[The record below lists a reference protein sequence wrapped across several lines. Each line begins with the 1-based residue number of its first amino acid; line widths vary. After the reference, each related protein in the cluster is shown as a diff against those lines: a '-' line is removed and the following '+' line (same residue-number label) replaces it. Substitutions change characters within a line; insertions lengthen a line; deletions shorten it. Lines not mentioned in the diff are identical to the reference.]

1 LKIILAQVAEFR
13 SHVPRHRKVIIDDQ
27 ADAGPL
33 CYGQNLLRE
42 AANLPGRRLLG
53 AQLNQVRA
61 PIAKLLRD
69 GSWRAPAQVARI
81 NKSVKLTFL

>member
-1 LKIILAQVAEFR
+1 
-13 SHVPRHRKVIIDDQ
+13 
-27 ADAGPL
+27 
-33 CYGQNLLRE
+33 
-42 AANLPGRRLLG
+42 LLG

-69 GSWRAPAQVARI
+69 GSWRAPAQVTRI